1 MRTKAWG
8 MLMRIIKSETKVM
21 VKVECE
27 EAYLQRRMR
36 RGCCCGKVKTQAV
49 AFRPLLPLLIP
60 SLQLKHTCFKVIFCP
75 LHVCKCPDK
84 LGYKTFFSGRPCKS
98 IWKGWE
104 LNVILLELVVLMP
117 NFLVSCQP
125 GCRI

>member
-1 MRTKAWG
+1 MLWESESEGEKDQPVRTKAWG
-8 MLMRIIKSETKVM
+8 MLMRKIESETKVK

-27 EAYLQRRMR
+27 EACLQRRMR

-60 SLQLKHTCFKVIFCP
+60 SLQLKHTCFKVQLFLSS

-84 LGYKTFFSGRPCKS
+84 LGYKTFFYGLAC
-98 IWKGWE
+98 
-104 LNVILLELVVLMP
+104 
-117 NFLVSCQP
+117 
-125 GCRI
+125 